1 MNERKAV
8 VRATA
13 ERYRRSGKKEK
24 GKILDEFTLLTGH
37 NRSYARFVLRNTGR
51 KVHAAGKKF
60 IAGKQA
66 IERRGRSKIYGKE
79 ELTALTRIWKIYDYL
94 CGKRL
99 APVMAE
105 AVEVLERFGEIRLG
119 AATREK
125 LKHISASTIDRM
137 LAPERRR
144 HELKGRGHTRPGTLL
159 KKQIPVRT
167 FSEWDDARPGFTE
180 IDLVAHEG
188 GNSSGEFLFTL
199 VATDIATGWT
209 EVRAVRNKA
218 QVWVFEAL
226 QEIRKALP
234 VDLLGIDSDNGGE
247 FINDHL
253 YRYCLAEEITFT
265 RSRPYRKNDNCFVEQ
280 KNYTVV
286 RRHVGY
292 QRLDTDGELAM
303 LNELYAPLRLYVNF
317 FQPVMKLASKER
329 FGSKVTKKHDRAKTP
344 YLRLLESPDVPEERK
359 QPLRE
364 LYETLNPAALMRTI
378 ERLRNKLLKSAAA
391 KRTET
396 RRRSPTPWEQTNKKL
411 FNKNPRVD
419 LL

>member
-8 VRATA
+8 VKATA
-13 ERYRRSGKKEK
+13 ERYQRSGKREK
-24 GKILDEFTLLTGH
+24 GKILDEFTELTGY

-51 KVHAAGKKF
+51 KVYARKKKF
-60 IAGKQA
+60 IAGKPA
-66 IERRGRSKIYGKE
+66 IERRGRAKIYGEE
-79 ELTALTRIWKIYDYL
+79 ELRALTHIWKIYDYL

-105 AVEVLERFGEIRLG
+105 AVEVLEKFGEIRLG
-119 AATREK
+119 ASTREK
-125 LKHISASTIDRM
+125 LGRISAATIDRM
-137 LAPERRR
+137 LARERGRY
-144 HELKGRGHTRPGTLL
+144 ELKGRGHTRPGTLL

-209 EVRAVRNKA
+209 EVKGVRNKA

-226 QEIRKALP
+226 QRIRAALP
-234 VDLLGIDSDNGGE
+234 VDLLGIDSDNGSE

-265 RSRPYRKNDNCFVEQ
+265 RSRPHRKNDNCFVEQ
-280 KNYTVV
+280 KNYSVV
-286 RRHVGY
+286 RRHIGY
-292 QRLDTDGELAM
+292 QRLESDGDLAT
-303 LNELYAPLRLYVNF
+303 LNELYRPLRLFVNF
-317 FQPVMKLASKER
+317 FQPVMKLIGKER
-329 FGSKVTKKHDRAKTP
+329 YGSKVTKKHDRAKTP
-344 YLRLLESPDVPEERK
+344 YRRMLESPDVPEDRK
-359 QPLRE
+359 QQLSE

-378 ERLRNKLLKSAAA
+378 EQLRNKLLKTAAVN
-391 KRTET
+391 RTET
-396 RRRSPTPWEQTNKKL
+396 RRRSQTPWEQTNKKL
-411 FNKNPRVD
+411 FNKDRRVD